1 MKFNILGN
9 TGIKISRLG
18 LGTWALG
25 GKTPGK
31 TSYGN
36 ISKKKSLDIISKSF
50 DLGINFFDTSPAYGF
65 SEEILGNCFKNK
77 RDSQY
82 LIITVVCSILT
93 NNEKF
98 GSIGKPIIKWIKKLS
113 IM

>member
-18 LGTWALG
+18 LGTWSLG

-50 DLGINFFDTSPAYGF
+50 DLGINF
-65 SEEILGNCFKNK
+65 
-77 RDSQY
+77 
-82 LIITVVCSILT
+82 LIPHLPMGLAK
-93 NNEKF
+93 KF
-98 GSIGKPIIKWIKKLS
+98 LVIVLKIKETK
-113 IM
+113 